1 MKLSEHIVQFPVSL
15 VVFCERVQDPSL
27 ISKLK
32 KKLFITNH
40 MTLKPSIR
48 SSFSKMRSKIHSQVS
63 YSWIILL
70 PLPTPPSN
78 VIVRALNV
86 SNCSTS
92 AGSNSIQSEIEALPL
107 LTQQLLTQQKMRKRV
122 HFVKNQN
129 ASTQLTI
136 QQLHN
141 YLVSN

>member
-92 AGSNSIQSEIEALPL
+92 AGSNSIQSEIEVLPL
-107 LTQQLLTQQKMRKRV
+107 LTQQLLTQQKMRKRI

>member
-15 VVFCERVQDPSL
+15 VVFCERVQDPPL

-92 AGSNSIQSEIEALPL
+92 AGSNSIQSEIEVLPL

>member
-15 VVFCERVQDPSL
+15 VVFCEIL
-27 ISKLK
+27 IAKLK

-40 MTLKPSIR
+40 MTLKPSTR

-86 SNCSTS
+86 QNCSTS
-92 AGSNSIQSEIEALPL
+92 AGSNSIQSEIEVLPL
-107 LTQQLLTQQKMRKRV
+107 ETVTNTVENEKTCLFCQKSECLHIV
-122 HFVKNQN
+122 NN
-129 ASTQLTI
+129 SATTQLPGIKLI
-136 QQLHN
+136 QQDI
-141 YLVSN
+141 